1 MRPVRVIDPEFFAPD
16 EALSDS
22 VPLLD
27 LWMQAQKGAQP
38 LAGTTVLLI
47 QHQLSNQV
55 PMLKALLDLGV
66 RSEDVWWLDI
76 PYTSH
81 PAVRDYAAGQ
91 FGVPRSQLLQAD
103 YPVLA
108 PYGPYQ
114 HARAIR
120 TLRTITDRNP
130 GSLIVLDDGAYAL
143 EALAALSPARW
154 PQQVAIVE
162 QTTRG
167 FIKWAHSAAL
177 RSVAAKI
184 PVIDVARSEPK
195 RTLEPPF
202 IGMAICA
209 ALAPHL
215 ERHARS
221 GPVDEALV
229 LGYGAVGEQVASFL
243 REQLHLPGS
252 RISISDPAQV
262 NQEKAARRG
271 FSLWDRDVLQAR
283 FSLVVGC
290 SGQASFSVGDGVYL
304 RDAALLASASSGSV
318 ELSRQDFI
326 ELADASDAD
335 DLWIRRDG
343 LDLRDIHAPLT
354 LHLVDREVTFVNAGF
369 PVNFDGRLTVCPSR
383 YIQPT
388 PTMMVAATVQAA
400 AALRADA
407 RGVQELDGSFCTWV
421 DREFRALLGERAEWL
436 LPVPEAAW

>member
-16 EALSDS
+16 EALSDG

-143 EALAALSPARW
+143 DALAAAGRNRRADHARIH
-154 PQQVAIVE
+154 QVGA
-162 QTTRG
+162 QRG
-167 FIKWAHSAAL
+167 ATQRGRENPGHRRRALRAQAHARAPVHRHGDLRSACAASRAACAL
-177 RSVAAKI
+177 RS
-184 PVIDVARSEPK
+184 
-195 RTLEPPF
+195 
-202 IGMAICA
+202 
-209 ALAPHL
+209 
-215 ERHARS
+215 
-221 GPVDEALV
+221 
-229 LGYGAVGEQVASFL
+229 
-243 REQLHLPGS
+243 
-252 RISISDPAQV
+252 
-262 NQEKAARRG
+262 RG
-271 FSLWDRDVLQAR
+271 
-283 FSLVVGC
+283 
-290 SGQASFSVGDGVYL
+290 
-304 RDAALLASASSGSV
+304 
-318 ELSRQDFI
+318 
-326 ELADASDAD
+326 
-335 DLWIRRDG
+335 
-343 LDLRDIHAPLT
+343 
-354 LHLVDREVTFVNAGF
+354 
-369 PVNFDGRLTVCPSR
+369 
-383 YIQPT
+383 
-388 PTMMVAATVQAA
+388 
-400 AALRADA
+400 
-407 RGVQELDGSFCTWV
+407 
-421 DREFRALLGERAEWL
+421 
-436 LPVPEAAW
+436 